1 MAKTDMKL
9 TTTDTMGN
17 TNTATITYV
26 NPNATSSQLVTLGRM
41 LTSLTSSAY
50 NKTDRINT
58 INCDTEEG
66 GQKTQATI
74 TLAKTTDTKTNVLG
88 STYSLDNQML
98 SYPIDITYNG
108 DGRLFFGSSSNYI
121 GALRGEQNKIILCS
135 SATVGAISN
144 LITED
149 VTITVR
155 AEETDNYTAAEA
167 TFTVTV

>member
-1 MAKTDMKL
+1 
-9 TTTDTMGN
+9 
-17 TNTATITYV
+17 
-26 NPNATSSQLVTLGRM
+26 
-41 LTSLTSSAY
+41 
-50 NKTDRINT
+50 
-58 INCDTEEG
+58 
-66 GQKTQATI
+66 
-74 TLAKTTDTKTNVLG
+74 
-88 STYSLDNQML
+88 ML

>member
-17 TNTATITYV
+17 TNTATIAYV

-41 LTSLTSSAY
+41 ITSLTSSVY

-58 INCDTEEG
+58 INCDTEGG

-74 TLAKTTDTKTNVLG
+74 TLEKTTDTKTNVLG
-88 STYSLDNQML
+88 SAYSMDSKML
-98 SYPIDITYNG
+98 SYPIAVTYNG
-108 DGRLFFGSSSNYI
+108 DGRLFFSSSSNYI
-121 GALRGEQNKIILCS
+121 GVTYGEAGKMYLCS
-135 SATVGAISN
+135 YATIDVISN